1 MKDVEVFYPNDDDP
15 KKEKPDPLMEV
26 DAFLEAKTRLG
37 DEIPDIR
44 TLAENMGI
52 GAVDLRA
59 LATSKP
65 DFQKGLE
72 RVKKFLDD
80 MLEDSD
86 PWNNRI
92 DVSLVRLLL
101 SDFAQTQTEDE
112 EEEDQRE
119 PSLFDQMNSYL
130 KKEAPQDIENPTVQ
144 GIAERMGI
152 TEETLNHWLTT
163 DRQFKEELTRLRDFQ
178 QNDPYREGGDFDYFI
193 HSSGIQFVLDETKK
207 RYEEK

>member
-15 KKEKPDPLMEV
+15 RKEKPDPFMEV

-52 GAVDLRA
+52 GTADLRA
-59 LATSKP
+59 LATSNS
-65 DFQKGLE
+65 DFQRGLE
-72 RVKKFLDD
+72 RVRKFLDD
-80 MLEDSD
+80 TLEDND

-101 SDFAQTQTEDE
+101 SDFTETQSKDKE
-112 EEEDQRE
+112 EKEKRE
-119 PSLFDQMNSYL
+119 LALFDQINSYL
-130 KKEAPQDIENPTVQ
+130 KKEAPADIETPTVQ
-144 GIAERMGI
+144 EIAERMGI
-152 TEETLNHWLTT
+152 TEETLNHWLAT
-163 DRQFKEELTRLRDFQ
+163 DGQFQDELERLKDFQ
-178 QNDPYREGGDFDYFI
+178 QSDPYREGNEFDYFI

-207 RYEEK
+207 RLG

>member
-1 MKDVEVFYPNDDDP
+1 MKDFEVIYPNDDDP
-15 KKEKPDPLMEV
+15 RKEKPDPLMEI

-52 GAVDLRA
+52 GTVDLRA
-59 LATSKP
+59 LAASDP
-65 DFQKGLE
+65 GFQKGLE
-72 RVKKFLDD
+72 RVRNFLDD
-80 MLEDSD
+80 MLEDND

-101 SDFAQTQTEDE
+101 SDFTETQSKDEKKEDK
-112 EEEDQRE
+112 RE
-119 PSLFDQMNSYL
+119 PALFDQINSYL
-130 KKEAPQDIENPTVQ
+130 KKEAPHDIENPTVQ

-152 TEETLNHWLTT
+152 SAETLNDWLTT
-163 DRQFKEELTRLRDFQ
+163 DEQFQEELKRLKDFQ
-178 QNDPYREGGDFDYFI
+178 QSDPYREGNEFDYFI

-207 RYEEK
+207 RLC

>member
-1 MKDVEVFYPNDDDP
+1 MKDAEVFYPNDDDP
-15 KKEKPDPLMEV
+15 RKEKPDPLMEV

-52 GAVDLRA
+52 GKADLRA
-59 LATSKP
+59 LATSNS

-72 RVKKFLDD
+72 RVRNFLDD
-80 MLEDSD
+80 MLEDND

-101 SDFAQTQTEDE
+101 SDFTETQSEDE
-112 EEEDQRE
+112 KEGEPRE

-130 KKEAPQDIENPTVQ
+130 KKEAPRDIENPTVQ

-163 DRQFKEELTRLRDFQ
+163 DGQFKEELTRLRDFQ
-178 QNDPYREGGDFDYFI
+178 QSDPYREGNEFDYFI

>member
-1 MKDVEVFYPNDDDP
+1 MKDAEVFYPNDDDP
-15 KKEKPDPLMEV
+15 RKEKPDPLMEV
-26 DAFLEAKTRLG
+26 NAFLEAKTRLG

-44 TLAENMGI
+44 ILAENMGI
-52 GAVDLRA
+52 GKADLRA
-59 LATSKP
+59 LATSNS

-72 RVKKFLDD
+72 RVRNFLDD
-80 MLEDSD
+80 MLEDND

-101 SDFAQTQTEDE
+101 SDFTETQSEDE
-112 EEEDQRE
+112 KEGEPRE

-130 KKEAPQDIENPTVQ
+130 KKEAPRDIENPTVQ

-163 DRQFKEELTRLRDFQ
+163 DGQFKEELTRLRDFQ
-178 QNDPYREGGDFDYFI
+178 QSDPYREGNEFDYFI

>member
-1 MKDVEVFYPNDDDP
+1 MKDFEVFYPNDDDP
-15 KKEKPDPLMEV
+15 RKEKPDPLMEV

-52 GAVDLRA
+52 RTEQLGT
-59 LATSKP
+59 LATSNP
-65 DFQKGLE
+65 DFQKGLD
-72 RVKKFLDD
+72 RVRKFLDG
-80 MLEDSD
+80 MLEDND

-101 SDFAQTQTEDE
+101 SDFTEAPSEDE
-112 EEEDQRE
+112 KEGDKKE
-119 PSLFDQMNSYL
+119 PSVFDQMNSYL
-130 KKEAPQDIENPTVQ
+130 KKEAPSDIENPTVQ

-152 TEETLNHWLTT
+152 TQETLNHWLTT
-163 DRQFKEELTRLRDFQ
+163 DSQFKEELTRLKDFQ
-178 QNDPYREGGDFDYFI
+178 QTDPYREGNDFDYFI

-207 RYEEK
+207 RYEGK